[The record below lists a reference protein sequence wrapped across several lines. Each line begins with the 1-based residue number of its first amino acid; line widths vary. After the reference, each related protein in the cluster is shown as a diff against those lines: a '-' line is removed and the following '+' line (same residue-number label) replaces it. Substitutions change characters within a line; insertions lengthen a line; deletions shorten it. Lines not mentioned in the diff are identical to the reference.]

1 MAANNKLQTQLEVE
15 NLIKTFGSYKG
26 VPLGMR
32 NVLKTSAYTQTELRM
47 YLQYGLICVILD
59 NNTQNL
65 SEAYIPLYTTGSISY
80 FLHVQKMSTDTIVNF
95 GNTDNV

>member
-1 MAANNKLQTQLEVE
+1 MASYNKLQTQAEVE

-32 NVLKTSAYTQTELRM
+32 NILKTSAYTQLELRT
-47 YLQYGLICVILD
+47 YLQCGLICVVLD

-65 SEAYIPLYTTGSISY
+65 SEAYIPLFTTGSISY
-80 FLHVQKMSTDTIVNF
+80 FLHVMKMSTDTIVNF